1 MNGENMKMLFI
12 LKRYLLA
19 FPKDGDNVHYT
30 THDIWLATL
39 KSIINNKCSKIMDFI
54 IGSET

>member
-1 MNGENMKMLFI
+1 MKMLFI